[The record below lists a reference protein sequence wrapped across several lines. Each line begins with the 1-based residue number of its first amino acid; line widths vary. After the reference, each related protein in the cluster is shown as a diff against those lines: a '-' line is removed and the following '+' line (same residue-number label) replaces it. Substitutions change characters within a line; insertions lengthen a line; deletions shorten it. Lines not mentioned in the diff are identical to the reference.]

1 MRKIIRHI
9 LTAAL
14 VVGLLLFG
22 NVTAAQAYRF
32 APFQSFDEAQAAYEN
47 EMWLPTAEGWVP
59 PEAAISPRYVDSGEL
74 ARRQA
79 LPASERV
86 RELAFWQVMY
96 QPGDVFVSDMGM
108 LYIVEGTEYRGVG
121 TEHALPDGTYLLS
134 PELNFDPQYL
144 SESTYSAPSE
154 NGSYVPDTMN
164 YSGPADLQ
172 DPSMY
177 FAGHDIIY
185 RVAELSWTCN
195 GFAPGDSFTIRD
207 GMFIHNSADGE
218 VPLEHT
224 DELPDGE
231 YSLGSDYIFR
241 SV

>member
-1 MRKIIRHI
+1 MQKILRHAF
-9 LTAAL
+9 TAAL

-32 APFQSFDEAQAAYEN
+32 APFQSAEEAQEAYEN
-47 EMWLPTAEGWVP
+47 EMWLPTAVGWVP
-59 PEAAISPRYVDSGEL
+59 PEAAISPRYVDSDEL

-79 LPASERV
+79 QSSSERV

-96 QPGDVFVSDMGM
+96 QPGDVFVSDRGA
-108 LYIVEGTEYRGVG
+108 LYIVEGSEYYSVG
-121 TEHALPDGTYLLS
+121 NEYALEDGTYSLT
-134 PELNFDPQYL
+134 PELEFEPQYL
-144 SESTYSAPSE
+144 SGSTYSAPSE
-154 NGSYVPDTMN
+154 NETFEPPTLD

-172 DPSMY
+172 DPNMY
-177 FAGHDIIY
+177 FAGHDVIY

-207 GMFIHNSADGE
+207 GMLIHNSEYGE
-218 VPLEHT
+218 VALERT
-224 DELPDGE
+224 NELPDGE
-231 YSLGSDYIFR
+231 YALGKDYYFR